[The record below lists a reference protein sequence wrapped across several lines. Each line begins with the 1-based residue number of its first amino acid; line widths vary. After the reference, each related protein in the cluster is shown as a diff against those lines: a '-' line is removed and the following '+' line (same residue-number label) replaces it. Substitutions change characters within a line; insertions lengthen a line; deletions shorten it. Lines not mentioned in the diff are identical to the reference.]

1 LEDHANLPAELQQRV
16 VAEVDQAK
24 ERSSMKVDESL
35 RHLGVSRAS
44 YYRWKKDEAWQRE
57 HREPIKPVQAFEALE
72 EEKSAVVDYAK
83 QHPEIR
89 HRELSWRMID
99 ADVEYLSAST
109 VYRILL
115 AEELMH
121 RHRGRRKRYRED
133 LEKASSP
140 DEIWGTD
147 LVYIKVDEVQYYLVI
162 FLDEYSRFVVHWEL
176 LTNMEG
182 ATISVAAERALE
194 TLGKDAEGQLKKKP
208 IIRSD
213 NGSGYISG
221 DFVGLLSHHGLTHH
235 RIKPHCPEEN
245 GTTERFNRTLREGIE
260 EHLIENRQD
269 AERVVGQVI
278 SHYNNERLHGALDYQ
293 TPSTWYRGNP
303 EHLRQERRKKMAMGR
318 HRRKQVN
325 LGIRQPTF
333 PQTSPESVLY
343 N

>member
-1 LEDHANLPAELQQRV
+1 MTVND
-16 VAEVDQAK
+16 
-24 ERSSMKVDESL
+24 SL

-44 YYRWKKDEAWQRE
+44 FFRWKKKEAWKQEQRE
-57 HREPIKPVQAFEALE
+57 PLKPVQAFEALD
-72 EEKSAVVDYAK
+72 EEKQAVVRYANK
-83 QHPEIR
+83 HPEIR

-99 ADVEYLSAST
+99 RDVAYLSAST

-115 AEELMH
+115 AEELMN

-133 LEKASSP
+133 IEKASAP

-147 LVYIKVDEVQYYLVI
+147 LVYIKVGEVQYYLVI
-162 FLDEYSRFVVHWEL
+162 FLDEYSRYVVHWEL
-176 LTNMEG
+176 LANMEG
-182 ATISVAAERALE
+182 KTISIEAERALE
-194 TLGKDAEGQLKKKP
+194 TLGKDAEGKLEKKP

-260 EHLIENRQD
+260 EHLIESRQD
-269 AERVVGQVI
+269 AQRVVGEVI
-278 SHYNNERLHGALDYQ
+278 DHYNNERLHSSLDYQ

-303 EHLRQERRKKMAMGR
+303 ERLRQERRTKMAMGR

-333 PQTSPESVLY
+333 PQTSPESAL
-343 N
+343 NN

>member
-1 LEDHANLPAELQQRV
+1 
-16 VAEVDQAK
+16 
-24 ERSSMKVDESL
+24 MKVNDAL

-44 YYRWKKDEAWQRE
+44 FYRWKKEEAWKRE
-57 HREPIKPVQAFEALE
+57 HREPVKPVQAFEALD
-72 EEKSAVVDYAK
+72 EEKSAVLDYAK
-83 QHPEIR
+83 KHPEIR

-99 ADVEYLSAST
+99 EDVAYLSAST

-115 AEELMH
+115 TEELMN
-121 RHRGRRKRYRED
+121 RHRGRRKRYREE
-133 LEKASSP
+133 LEKASAP

-147 LVYIKVDEVQYYLVI
+147 LVYIKVGQVQYYLVI
-162 FLDEYSRFVVHWEL
+162 FLDEYSRYVVHWEL

-182 ATISVAAERALE
+182 RTISVAAQRALE
-194 TLGKDAEGQLKKKP
+194 TLGKTASGELKGKP

-235 RIKPHCPEEN
+235 RIRPHCPEEN
-245 GTTERFNRTLREGIE
+245 GVVERFNRTLREGVE
-260 EHLIENRQD
+260 EHLIESRRD
-269 AERVVGQVI
+269 AERVVGSVI
-278 SHYNNERLHGALDYQ
+278 HNYNTERLHGALDYQ
-293 TPSTWYRGNP
+293 TPQTWYRGVP
-303 EHLRQERRKKMAMGR
+303 EQVRQERRMKMAMAR

-333 PQTSPESVLY
+333 PQTSPESALY